1 MNQIKKGKNSFFIGE
16 SEDYSTAIISFF
28 YENERVIIVDHTY
41 VSEELRGQGIAK
53 KLLDELVD
61 FARNEGIKIIPE
73 CSYVKKVFEND
84 PAYRDIIKLQKQE
97 KSIGGEK

>member
-1 MNQIKKGKNSFFIGE
+1 MNQIRKGRSSFYIGK
-16 SEDYSTAIISFF
+16 SEDEPIAVISFK
-28 YENERVIIVDHTY
+28 YVSADVIIADHTF

-53 KLLDELVD
+53 KILDELVD

-84 PAYRDIIKLQKQE
+84 PAYGDITKV
-97 KSIGGEK
+97 